1 MSPDVEDRDEIAPV
15 PEAPAETGSEP
26 PIAEDEAVE
35 LTLDAAPVVSQIEPE
50 SFEPEPEGVVQPEPE
65 PTPGPPV
72 EPEAPP
78 LAAFAGEIREAVAKL
93 GEDLGK
99 KLAGLQG
106 QFDREV
112 RAEANR
118 ERIVDRLHAELQEYK
133 QDLLMKMQRPIF
145 VDLIQLHDDVGKMA
159 AALAPEAHDF
169 RGTLESIQ
177 TALED
182 VMFRQ
187 GVEPFRAEGDV
198 FDPRR
203 QRAVTTVSTPDPGL
217 AKTIAARIRPGF
229 QAGEKVVRPEV
240 VSVYTFKAD

>member
-1 MSPDVEDRDEIAPV
+1 VSPDVEDRDESASEAAP
-15 PEAPAETGSEP
+15 EIDTP
-26 PIAEDEAVE
+26 PDAEAVE
-35 LTLDAAPVVSQIEPE
+35 RDLDAAQEAGAPIVPEIIEP
-50 SFEPEPEGVVQPEPE
+50 QPEPE
-65 PTPGPPV
+65 SV
-72 EPEAPP
+72 EPEPAPDEP
-78 LAAFAGEIREAVAKL
+78 AAAEVSPFAAFAGEIREAVAKL

-99 KLAGLQG
+99 KLVGLQG

-159 AALAPEAHDF
+159 AALDPEAHDF

-203 QRAVTTVSTPDPGL
+203 QRAVTTVPTSDSAL

>member
-1 MSPDVEDRDEIAPV
+1 MSPDTEDRDGPAPEIEA
-15 PEAPAETGSEP
+15 EAPYETPTAEPEIEP
-26 PIAEDEAVE
+26 APASDYVETERAIAVE
-35 LTLDAAPVVSQIEPE
+35 EEA
-50 SFEPEPEGVVQPEPE
+50 
-65 PTPGPPV
+65 GPA
-72 EPEAPP
+72 EPEAGPAAEPP
-78 LAAFAGEIREAVAKL
+78 PFAAFAEEVREAFARL
-93 GEDLGK
+93 GDQVHQ
-99 KLAGLQG
+99 KLAGLQA

-133 QDLLMKMQRPIF
+133 QDLVLKVQRPIF

-159 AALAPEAHDF
+159 HAVAPEAEAF

-182 VMFRQ
+182 VLYRQ
-187 GVEPFRAEGDV
+187 GVEPFRAEGDA

-203 QRAVTTVSTPDPGL
+203 QRAVTTVPTADPAL

-229 QAGEKVVRPEV
+229 QSGDKVIRPEV
-240 VSVYTFKAD
+240 VSVYTLQA

>member
-1 MSPDVEDRDEIAPV
+1 MSPDVEDRDEPAPA
-15 PEAPAETGSEP
+15 PEAPP
-26 PIAEDEAVE
+26 DDEAVE
-35 LTLDAAPVVSQIEPE
+35 VELDAALEAGAPIVPEIEPV
-50 SFEPEPEGVVQPEPE
+50 PEPVAPE
-65 PTPGPPV
+65 PTSDEV
-72 EPEAPP
+72 VTPEAPP
-78 LAAFAGEIREAVAKL
+78 ITALVGEMREAVAKL

-133 QDLLMKMQRPIF
+133 QDLLMKVQRPIF

-159 AALAPEAHDF
+159 AALAPEAQDF
-169 RGTLESIQ
+169 RATLESIQ

-187 GVEPFRAEGDV
+187 GVEPFRVEGDV

-203 QRAVTTVSTPDPGL
+203 QRAVTTATTSDPAL

-229 QAGEKVVRPEV
+229 QAGERVVRPEV
-240 VSVYTFKAD
+240 VSVYTFKTD

>member
-1 MSPDVEDRDEIAPV
+1 MSPDIEDRDEPAPA
-15 PEAPAETGSEP
+15 PEAPPEIETTP
-26 PIAEDEAVE
+26 DDEAVE
-35 LTLDAAPVVSQIEPE
+35 LDLDAALEAGAPIVPE
-50 SFEPEPEGVVQPEPE
+50 IEPEPETIEPE
-65 PTPGPPV
+65 PPPV
-72 EPEAPP
+72 TPEAPP
-78 LAAFAGEIREAVAKL
+78 FAAFAEEVREAVARL
-93 GEDLGK
+93 GEEMGR

-133 QDLLMKMQRPIF
+133 QDLLMKVQRPIF

-159 AALAPEAHDF
+159 AALAPEAQDF

-182 VMFRQ
+182 VMYRQ
-187 GVEPFRAEGDV
+187 GVESFRAEGDG

-203 QRAVTTVSTPDPGL
+203 QRAVTTVSTPDPAL

-229 QAGEKVVRPEV
+229 QAGEKVVRPEM
-240 VSVYTFKAD
+240 VSVYTFKTD